1 MLLLDHCCHVAVV
14 SAIEDHEFE
23 ILIDGKFGRLTLGIG
38 QPVDEVEPELG
49 GLVVARIGIGQPVDE
64 VARPCDV
71 LRSDDKV
78 FLLHCLN
85 FTCKYIPLSFP
96 CLLKMQ
102 LYCLHYFGS

>member
-1 MLLLDHCCHVAVV
+1 MAVV
-14 SAIEDHEFE
+14 PAIEDHEFE

-49 GLVVARIGIGQPVDE
+49 GLVVAR
-64 VARPCDV
+64 PCDV
-71 LRSDDKV
+71 LRSNDKV

-85 FTCKYIPLSFP
+85 FTCKYIPLSSP
-96 CLLKMQ
+96 CMLKTQ

>member
-1 MLLLDHCCHVAVV
+1 MLLLDHCCDVAVV
-14 SAIEDHEFE
+14 PAIEDHEFE

-49 GLVVARIGIGQPVDE
+49 GLVVAR
-64 VARPCDV
+64 PCDV

-85 FTCKYIPLSFP
+85 FTCKYIPLSSP
-96 CLLKMQ
+96 CMLKTQ

>member
-1 MLLLDHCCHVAVV
+1 MAVV
-14 SAIEDHEFE
+14 PAIEDHEFE

-49 GLVVARIGIGQPVDE
+49 GVVVAC
-64 VARPCDV
+64 PCDV

-85 FTCKYIPLSFP
+85 FTCKYIPLSSP
-96 CLLKMQ
+96 CMLKTQ
-102 LYCLHYFGS
+102 LCCLHYFGS

>member
-1 MLLLDHCCHVAVV
+1 MLLLGHCCHVAVDP
-14 SAIEDHEFE
+14 AIEDHDFE

-38 QPVDEVEPELG
+38 QQPVDQVEPELG
-49 GLVVARIGIGQPVDE
+49 GLV

-85 FTCKYIPLSFP
+85 FTCKYIPLSSP
-96 CLLKMQ
+96 CMLKTQ
-102 LYCLHYFGS
+102 LCCLHYFGS

>member
-1 MLLLDHCCHVAVV
+1 MAVV
-14 SAIEDHEFE
+14 PAIEDHEFE

-49 GLVVARIGIGQPVDE
+49 GLVVAR
-64 VARPCDV
+64 PCDV
-71 LRSDDKV
+71 LRSDYKV

-85 FTCKYIPLSFP
+85 FTCKYIPLSSP
-96 CLLKMQ
+96 CMLKTQ

>member
-14 SAIEDHEFE
+14 PAIEDHEFE

-49 GLVVARIGIGQPVDE
+49 GLVVAR
-64 VARPCDV
+64 PCDV
-71 LRSDDKV
+71 LRSNDKV

-85 FTCKYIPLSFP
+85 FTCKYIPLSSP
-96 CLLKMQ
+96 CMLKTQ
-102 LYCLHYFGS
+102 LCCLHYFGS

>member
-14 SAIEDHEFE
+14 PAIEDHEFE

-49 GLVVARIGIGQPVDE
+49 GLVVAR
-64 VARPCDV
+64 PCDV

-85 FTCKYIPLSFP
+85 FTCKYIPLSSP
-96 CLLKMQ
+96 CMLKTH